1 MNLLMDEVFRVVL
14 ANKIVRRSL
23 PGLLQALGQDQVDAL
38 AGVQRHQADIFHIFL
53 CYLAGSVLVESG
65 RGDPNQ
71 PSEFWIDGLRA
82 LAGRNDDCAWEL
94 VVEDPTK
101 PAFMQPPAPSKQ
113 IFETDYKPKAE
124 TPDSLDVLQ
133 SAKNHDLKA
142 TRARK
147 SDIEAW
153 VLALIGHQT
162 ASGFLGQ
169 GKFGIARM
177 NGGFGSRVCV
187 GWKANSRSGM
197 RFHRDVKVLLAH
209 RKTLLKAPY
218 PYVDGGLTCL
228 WIEPW
233 DGKTGLSLSQLD
245 PFFIEVA
252 RRIRLVDCGSIVALG
267 TTSKT
272 TRIAAQALK
281 GNVGDPW
288 TPIKVSSSS
297 ALTPSANGFH
307 PGLLRNLIFQDDYEL
322 SPVQIPTSNEGSGW
336 FCASS
341 LVRGQ
346 GTTDGFRE
354 ASIRVPARVQPILFG
369 GGNARDRLAELS
381 KIGLEMAAGVQNKC
395 LRPALYA
402 LMEGGPDSVNFGKR
416 EISVWVGSQSRS
428 FLTAWQPLY
437 FDWLWTTLDAED
449 DVAALRPWVQNLKG
463 LARDVLEKAFRSCPS
478 RNGRGYR
485 AISLANGIF
494 FGGLYKNF
502 ADYMEEKNDGH

>member
-1 MNLLMDEVFRVVL
+1 MNLLMNEVFRVVHADKAVQL
-14 ANKIVRRSL
+14 SL
-23 PGLLQALGQDQVDAL
+23 PGLFQALGQDRVDTL

-53 CYLAGSVLVESG
+53 CYLAGSALVQSG
-65 RGDPNQ
+65 KADPNQ
-71 PSEFWIDGLRA
+71 PTEFWIDALRA

-113 IFETDYKPKAE
+113 IFENDYKPKAE

-133 SAKNHDLKA
+133 CAKNHDLKA
-142 TRARK
+142 NRARK
-147 SDIEAW
+147 SDMEAW

-169 GKFGIARM
+169 GNFNIARM

-197 RFHRDVKVLLAH
+197 RFHRDVRVLLAH
-209 RKTLLKAPY
+209 RETLLKAPY

-252 RRIRLVDCGSIVALG
+252 RRIRLVNCGSIVALG
-267 TTSKT
+267 TTSKS
-272 TRIAAQALK
+272 TRIAAQASK

-288 TPIKVSSSS
+288 TPIKVSTSS
-297 ALTPSANGFH
+297 ALTPSANGLP
-307 PGLLRNLIFQDDYEL
+307 PGLLRDLIFQDNYKL
-322 SPVQIPTSNEGSGW
+322 FLMQIPTSSEGSGW

-346 GTTDGFRE
+346 GTTDGFHE
-354 ASIRVPARVQPILFG
+354 ASIRLPARTRPILFG
-369 GGNARDRLAELS
+369 GSSARDRLAELS
-381 KIGLEMAAGVQNKC
+381 KMGLEMAGGVQNKC

-402 LMEGGPDSVNFGKR
+402 LMEGGPDSVDFGKR
-416 EISVWVGSQSRS
+416 EITAWVGSQSRS

-437 FDWLWTTLDAED
+437 FDWLWSTLDAKN
-449 DVAALRPWVQNLKG
+449 DVAALRPWLQKLKS
-463 LARDVLEKAFRSCPS
+463 LARDVLETAFRSSPS
-478 RNGRGYR
+478 RNGRCYR
-485 AISLANGIF
+485 AISRANNIF
-494 FGGLYKNF
+494 AGGLYKNF
-502 ADYMEEKNDGH
+502 ADYMEEKR